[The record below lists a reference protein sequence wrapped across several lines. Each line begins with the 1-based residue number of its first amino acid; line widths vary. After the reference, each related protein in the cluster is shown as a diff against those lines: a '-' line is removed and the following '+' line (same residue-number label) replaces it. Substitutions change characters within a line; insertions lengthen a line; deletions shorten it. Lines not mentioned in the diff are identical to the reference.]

1 MINSLFQPLLALARL
16 ARAHFGHPVCL
27 TRLVRL
33 FIIALHVCLHVS
45 HFHSAFLCDPCVTS
59 VAFLSGSTNS
69 PSSCAP
75 RSLLSAQ
82 HTAKLLVGLRGTGR
96 S

>member
-1 MINSLFQPLLALARL
+1 MRL
-16 ARAHFGHPVCL
+16 HIIVFRVCS
-27 TRLVRL
+27 
-33 FIIALHVCLHVS
+33 HVS
-45 HFHSAFLCDPCVTS
+45 HFHSAFLLDANVTS